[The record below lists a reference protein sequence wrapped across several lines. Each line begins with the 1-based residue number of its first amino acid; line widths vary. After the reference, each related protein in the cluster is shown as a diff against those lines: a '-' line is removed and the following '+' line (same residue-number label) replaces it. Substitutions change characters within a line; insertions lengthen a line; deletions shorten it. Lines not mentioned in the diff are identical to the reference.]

1 MIKTRFFK
9 YPVISKTSRPNYLNT
24 VFNHILV
31 ICIYTIWAFSHD
43 VQVIDRVARLP
54 PQRCGEMKIRPW
66 GSFEGQCVKNPTP
79 FVWLLVARHQNLSN
93 PRGHELVSSRGAARS
108 PITAIPVAGRAP
120 HATFATAVRVRGFG
134 KTS

>member
-1 MIKTRFFK
+1 MIKTRFIK
-9 YPVISKTSRPNYLNT
+9 YPVISKTRRPDYLNT
-24 VFNHILV
+24 VFNHIIV
-31 ICIYTIWAFSHD
+31 ICIYALWAFSHD

-93 PRGHELVSSRGAARS
+93 PRGHELVSSRWAVRTPVPAK
-108 PITAIPVAGRAP
+108 PVAKDP
-120 HATFATAVRVRGFG
+120 PTLPRVRAGLW
-134 KTS
+134 KSS